1 MHQLSFGSVLKEA
14 RISKGL
20 DVNAVAKELRIR
32 QDIIVALENADFNR
46 MPPRG
51 YARNMIIAY
60 ARLVGLN
67 PTEVS
72 RMYLD
77 QEYANQIER
86 AHRNASETVSMH
98 RAPSGRTS
106 SSARPGEAEEPA
118 QAAARSGYV
127 NPRKNAAT
135 RDQGMLQRSLEEPRT
150 NRLGRTMYTQDMDD
164 SHTRSYGTRQGSVY
178 GSNRPH
184 QARRSSMPEGKYTNL
199 YAAPRNIQTPASSR
213 RPFIIAGVVA
223 IAVIVLLILLFLNS
237 TSKPQENIP
246 VTGLESKAEQQQAEE
261 QAQAQLPTAP
271 TNFTLAYKLDSGVD
285 SWIEVYVD
293 GEAQEAADV
302 TGPAEKSYTSEGTI
316 RFISSATSGVTV
328 TINGEAVAELEQ
340 GSAGIIDQTFD
351 FATILDQW
359 YTAHPEVQRPSTTT
373 SSSGQTT
380 TSTSSGTSSS
390 ASGSSTSTS
399 S

>member
-106 SSARPGEAEEPA
+106 SAGRSSEAGEAG
-118 QAAARSGYV
+118 QAARSGYV

-164 SHTRSYGTRQGSVY
+164 SHTRSYGTRQGSVH

-199 YAAPRNIQTPASSR
+199 YAAPRNIQTPASSK
-213 RPFIIAGVVA
+213 RPFIIAGLVAVV
-223 IAVIVLLILLFLNS
+223 VIVLLVLFFLNS

-246 VTGLESKAEQQQAEE
+246 VTGLESKTEQQQAEE

-271 TNFTLAYKLDSGVD
+271 TNFTLAYKLDSGVE

-293 GEAQEAADV
+293 GETQEAADV

-316 RFISSATSGVTV
+316 RFVSSATSGVTV

-373 SSSGQTT
+373 SSSDQAT

-390 ASGSSTSTS
+390 TGSSSASTS